1 MAKKKLGALEIPPH
15 HTTLSDWKGKDP
27 DFAAEVEFADRKYVE
42 RLEAECD
49 RRAVEGVR
57 RLKFNKAGFPFT
69 DPDTGEAYEERHY
82 SDNLL
87 MFRLKA
93 KAPEKY
99 RERHEVKMSDA
110 KLNAEIQRLLDKR

>member
-82 SDNLL
+82 SDNL
-87 MFRLKA
+87 FNVPA
-93 KAPEKY
+93 QGQSAG
-99 RERHEVKMSDA
+99 EVPRA
-110 KLNAEIQRLLDKR
+110 A

>member
-1 MAKKKLGALEIPPH
+1 MHACRLHYRSSAKLCA
-15 HTTLSDWKGKDP
+15 
-27 DFAAEVEFADRKYVE
+27 
-42 RLEAECD
+42 
-49 RRAVEGVR
+49 GVR

-69 DPDTGEAYEERHY
+69 DPDTGEAYEERH
-82 SDNLL
+82 SRDNLL